1 MEIFFSK
8 NFTLH
13 TLSFGEV
20 GCRNDYVKVSGHS
33 IQGKWSLTD
42 HFCAKGVNSRKKITI
57 GSENVIN
64 AIAMPLHDVFLTY
77 LIPI

>member
-1 MEIFFSK
+1 MYFFICNESRLSISPANFVMDFFFPK

-42 HFCAKGVNSRKKITI
+42 HFCAKGVKSHKK
-57 GSENVIN
+57 SQLVVE
-64 AIAMPLHDVFLTY
+64 M
-77 LIPI
+77 